1 MRGRI
6 ESNKVIREK
15 KDPFSHRS
23 LVSSKPPSLA
33 RLLPSDGSKH
43 LLLCSLRGVSI
54 SLRSSSL
61 GDQGVTFTALIAFCQ
76 RWEKVP
82 CDDKKVSGRSKLIL
96 RDNSKLHL
104 CFCPCV
110 DHFHKDAEH
119 SCETKTLQY
128 ML

>member
-6 ESNKVIREK
+6 ESNKVILKR

-23 LVSSKPPSLA
+23 LVSSK
-33 RLLPSDGSKH
+33 LPSDGSKH
-43 LLLCSLRGVSI
+43 LLLLCSLPGVSI

-61 GDQGVTFTALIAFCQ
+61 GDQGVTFAALVASCQ